1 LKRIP
6 DFSAALCAA
15 EKPVVPAVSR
25 PKKQISGTVKSV
37 FFVLSPK
44 SPKAPLPLDKS
55 DGVCYNTGGKDKERI
70 SSFPDNLPDSEG
82 YHPKGIGLRN
92 S

>member
-1 LKRIP
+1 M
-6 DFSAALCAA
+6 SAALCAA
-15 EKPVVPAVSR
+15 DRPVAPAASR

-37 FFVLSPK
+37 FFVASPK
-44 SPKAPLPLDKS
+44 GPKVPYPLTDL
-55 DGVCYNTGGKDKERI
+55 TGYAIIQMERTKERI

-82 YHPKGIGLRN
+82 YYPKGIGLRN